1 MRFNRD
7 ADGKSFGRLRCA
19 IVIVILLASRP
30 ALAESL
36 NADAAR
42 GFVVGKLFAFNC
54 FDGSRGAGR
63 IYGDGSVVGT
73 IQFQG
78 VGPVEWVSL
87 PSGTLK
93 VKGEAVCASLDRLPI
108 EPCFNLNRIDDQSFR
123 GSIFWPAKEWALPPP
138 LRIRPAMPA
147 CCICNASPPC
157 PQDSAD
163 DALGMVIF
171 GPLSDQDRPTR
182 KMLAGPRVS
191 TALANIRRNQPVAA
205 RWIKRGLPRKPRC
218 VVWAA
223 LQSNEGHSS

>member
-1 MRFNRD
+1 MV
-7 ADGKSFGRLRCA
+7 ARCA
-19 IVIVILLASRP
+19 IVILILLASRP

-42 GFVVGKLFAFNC
+42 SLIVGKLFVFNC

-93 VKGEAVCASLDRLPI
+93 VKGSVCASLNRLPI

-123 GSIFWPAKEWALPPP
+123 GSIFRSGFRL
-138 LRIRPAMPA
+138 LRLYA
-147 CCICNASPPC
+147 
-157 PQDSAD
+157 
-163 DALGMVIF
+163 
-171 GPLSDQDRPTR
+171 
-182 KMLAGPRVS
+182 PREAYRS
-191 TALANIRRNQPVAA
+191 
-205 RWIKRGLPRKPRC
+205 
-218 VVWAA
+218 
-223 LQSNEGHSS
+223 